1 MHVWKIW
8 WMCVFESPFHFH
20 PLHTAYTHVHAYTRR
35 PKMSSVARSCSSPL
49 IRSFDFHSCVML
61 FLVQSSETEECVH
74 FISLFIMVA
83 YAMATYTLHI
93 PSTLQTDTYTL
104 ILHPYNNLSIQFLQA
119 PWCVRDKW
127 SLKCIIHCA
136 HNTHFPPR
144 FHLAFKFPIFVR
156 LLSLFL
162 TNRFHFH
169 RPECACF
176 RFRTLLYAREALEA
190 FAWQMVENGRGWSA
204 LRT

>member
-119 PWCVRDKW
+119 PWCVRDKFEMYH
-127 SLKCIIHCA
+127 SLCTQHTFSTTISFGIQVSNFRQITFA
-136 HNTHFPPR
+136 FPYQ
-144 FHLAFKFPIFVR
+144 PISF
-156 LLSLFL
+156 SS
-162 TNRFHFH
+162 T
-169 RPECACF
+169 
-176 RFRTLLYAREALEA
+176 
-190 FAWQMVENGRGWSA
+190 
-204 LRT
+204 